1 MIREY
6 ITLLRANQ
14 IAGNTTD
21 FKMDTIDAAK
31 MFTRRTEDPLK
42 ENGVSTS
49 NKGQAL
55 KISQTFLFV
64 PFKHFKLLFALSTY
78 Q

>member
-1 MIREY
+1 M
-6 ITLLRANQ
+6 Q
-14 IAGNTTD
+14 
-21 FKMDTIDAAK
+21 

-49 NKGQAL
+49 NKGQGL
-55 KISQTFLFV
+55 PISQTSLFV

>member
-1 MIREY
+1 
-6 ITLLRANQ
+6 
-14 IAGNTTD
+14 
-21 FKMDTIDAAK
+21 MDTIDAAK
-31 MFTRRTEDPLK
+31 TFTRRTEDPLK

-49 NKGQAL
+49 NKSQAL

-64 PFKHFKLLFALSTY
+64 PFEPFKLLFALSTY